1 MRRGAARICTAMNE
15 TVEEI
20 LKGSYDLHVH
30 AGPDPVQARRLDAME
45 AARHAYEAE
54 MGGFALKSHD
64 YPTAPLTYALERMYP
79 GLVVA
84 GSLVL
89 NRQVGGLNPHAV
101 RTSAR
106 LGARIVWMPTYCAR
120 FYRSSRGERGGIGI
134 LNSRGELLPEAHAVL
149 EVVAGSGLA
158 LASGHLSPSET
169 LALFRAAADRGCE
182 RLIVTHPAGT
192 ATDDE
197 LRAMTRL
204 GAFVE
209 YTWLSCLPSRRRNG
223 SGGARRRRPAYR
235 SRPLHRHHRP
245 RPVDEPPRRRG
256 HANGHSCPSWRRVGA
271 RGYIDPGQVQPGP
284 SARTGRIVLRGD
296 SPRGACRQQDS
307 SSASP
312 LCC

>member
-1 MRRGAARICTAMNE
+1 MNE

-30 AGPDPVQARRLDAME
+30 AGPDPAQARRLDAME

-54 MGGFALKSHD
+54 MGGFVLKSHD

-101 RTSAR
+101 GTSAR
-106 LGARIVWMPTYCAR
+106 IGARIVWMPTYCAR

-134 LNSRGELLPEAHAVL
+134 LDSRGELLPEVHAVL
-149 EVVAGSGLA
+149 DVVAGSGLA

-169 LALFRAAADRGCE
+169 LALFHAAADRGCE
-182 RLIVTHPAGT
+182 RLIVTHPTGT
-192 ATDDE
+192 ATDDD

-209 YTWLSCLPSRRRNG
+209 HTYRSCLPSGGGTDPAEFAAAVRRLGVDHCIVTTDLGQWMNPPAAEGMRMAIAALLEAGLGPEDISTLVKSNP
-223 SGGARRRRPAYR
+223 ARLLGLDA
-235 SRPLHRHHRP
+235 
-245 RPVDEPPRRRG
+245 
-256 HANGHSCPSWRRVGA
+256 
-271 RGYIDPGQVQPGP
+271 
-284 SARTGRIVLRGD
+284 
-296 SPRGACRQQDS
+296 
-307 SSASP
+307 
-312 LCC
+312 

>member
-1 MRRGAARICTAMNE
+1 MNE
-15 TVEEI
+15 TVDEI
-20 LKGSYDLHVH
+20 HKGSYDLHVH
-30 AGPDPVQARRLDAME
+30 AGPDPAQARRLDAME

-54 MGGFALKSHD
+54 MGGFVLKSHD

-134 LNSRGELLPEAHAVL
+134 LDSRGELLPEVHAVL
-149 EVVAGSGLA
+149 DVVVGSGLA

-209 YTWLSCLPSRRRNG
+209 YTWLSCLPSGGGTDPAELAAAVRRLGVDHCIVTTDLGQWMNP
-223 SGGARRRRPAYR
+223 PAAEGMR
-235 SRPLHRHHRP
+235 MAIAALL
-245 RPVDEPPRRRG
+245 
-256 HANGHSCPSWRRVGA
+256 
-271 RGYIDPGQVQPGP
+271 GQGLGP
-284 SARTGRIVLRGD
+284 EDISTLVKSNPAHLLGLA
-296 SPRGACRQQDS
+296 P
-307 SSASP
+307 
-312 LCC
+312 